1 MSWRPDMA
9 NTCTM
14 DLMNRTYRHQRY
26 IYDFTRKYYLL
37 GRDRLIAEIEA
48 RDGARVLEI
57 GCGTGRNLIVA
68 ARKYPGAQCFGID
81 VSTEMLNS
89 AIGAISRAG
98 LTARIRIA
106 HGDATR
112 FDPDSLFGIAR
123 FDRIFISY
131 SLSMIPQWRGV
142 IDTAVSLLAPDG
154 ELRIVDFGGQESL
167 PGAIRWLL
175 RRWLAMFH
183 VTPCDDLEAILT
195 ARAAATGAS
204 LVFERP
210 YRGYAQYA
218 TLRR

>member
-1 MSWRPDMA
+1 MA

-81 VSTEMLNS
+81 VSTEMLTS
-89 AIGAISRAG
+89 AIGAISRAV

-106 HGDATR
+106 HGDGKR
-112 FDPDSLFGIAR
+112 FDPESLFGIAR

-131 SLSMIPQWRGV
+131 SLSMIPQWPGV

-154 ELRIVDFGGQESL
+154 ELRIVDFGGQERL
-167 PGAIRWLL
+167 PAAFRWLL

-183 VTPCDDLEAILT
+183 VAPCDDLEAILT
-195 ARAAATGAS
+195 ARAAAAGAS

>member
-37 GRDRLIAEIEA
+37 GRDRLIAEIDA

-81 VSTEMLNS
+81 VSTEMLTS

-142 IDTAVSLLAPDG
+142 LDTAVSLLAPDG

>member
-123 FDRIFISY
+123 FDRIFVSY

-142 IDTAVSLLAPDG
+142 LDTAVSLLAPDG
-154 ELRIVDFGGQESL
+154 ELRIVDFGGQERL